1 MNRCRP
7 PPLIAHLGTTSS
19 SPYSSEDFR
28 CGTTSS
34 SSSPTGIW
42 SSPTAD
48 LGRSNGSIPSPHPS
62 SHLGSFDA
70 ADSSGWVRSP
80 YVSGIPRQSVSPTAA
95 DLLSFSPFHSP
106 TRRLPQPTLSASSTL
121 VDSATLTCDLE
132 NGLSGVVRELEA
144 SSSTLSQT
152 GIGDAFRGSLARP
165 PSYDVGRNNVTI
177 PLSGTG
183 HPHFAMSC
191 GSPVRTSGPL
201 VSHGHCARKERPS
214 EFIPVSSEN
223 LALQRTDPDTPSS
236 GLSQSPCRSQPATA
250 ETACPSP
257 ASIPSTLSLDFPNR
271 QDVESVFRAQEERQR
286 AVAFPMRREKLSE
299 FTDTPQRS
307 LATSVANE
315 AARAVSVLKIPGWSP
330 RFPDKDRPLCG
341 SRSADDTHGFAV
353 EMHKAQTAVRC
364 FSPPVVRSER
374 YNLSEEARSA
384 AEPCEPSSARKE
396 TGDFDRGRSPC
407 VEALS
412 ASRYASSRHTR
423 QHDGKRLSPTAG
435 GNSSVALSSSRV
447 LPAQPHAVSSRLGSS
462 HEATSSRHSA
472 CALPASGGSRR
483 SPQAAG
489 QSQSSARAARKANA
503 PHVASAHPA
512 VSSSSSLSR
521 FDFSRLPP
529 EAALWSPPGSPLPAD
544 ESGVLLVPSSFL
556 LSHRAFKKASYRLSS
571 VALDGVQLS
580 CPFEHDQPE
589 EIETHHA
596 RTESPSPPPT
606 FSSLA
611 LRGRPPNTEPFH
623 AQACRC
629 ASSTEGTEVSNLP
642 RAMSFEENDENNGE
656 TNAARRK
663 PPCVAFSSTPSTE
676 RPPVASAAPFP
687 SCAGSHVLQRE
698 ERGDGG
704 YPKGGEE
711 ARESEHER
719 EDKWTHERKRENAG
733 RSEAVFDAV
742 HHPPERRLL
751 QKMRH
756 AAEVGALR
764 RGQAAE
770 DSAGAR
776 GHLTRDE
783 AKLQRDRFRM
793 RKSPCPASRRLG
805 HDDLDW
811 SRSRDVGRG
820 RSARVCVLPHKS
832 SGRLVAVKE
841 VHVGC
846 FDLYRGLDDVTKR
859 NRYQLAC
866 EVKTHRLI
874 SCCSDVAALSFLLPS
889 RGSSAPVSS
898 TSRPRR
904 QSPSP
909 LFAPS
914 CLPRSSS
921 LFPSPPCVSFV
932 PLSSSGSSVALP
944 SPPALLTAS
953 ASPCAD
959 TSPSSSRG
967 QPCASYRLLSSSSL
981 AFCPSS
987 SLFPPSRCDS
997 QARVP
1002 QSWGGSLSPP
1012 ADPSCGPREEPPS
1025 SFEALHG
1032 PHSSS
1037 SPLALCPSSASLPSG
1052 GSPAPVPAVSSR
1064 VRLSSLC
1071 FLPFSSAAVSPS
1083 QPKALHASCSPLAS
1097 PFPSS
1102 PASSF
1107 SFSPLTPSTMYSTNL
1122 LTPTPQTG
1130 EPSLSPS
1137 CNASCS
1143 SSLISTSCGSSRS
1156 GRGPLAS
1163 SLPSPLGPLATPRL
1177 SSSTF
1182 PPNTWRGSEAN
1193 DGAAEP
1199 QESASSSS
1207 PGASASLSCSGSE
1220 AMDRRKGPG
1229 TQRWD
1234 AALPAHPL
1242 SPYPLKP
1249 NHSPPLPL
1257 LPESDL
1263 VGLLRPRSSSACPL
1277 VSGFA
1282 DGPSL
1287 WPRRPVAASPAV
1299 SCPLSCFLLPFL
1311 GAYRWQSKRGGCVH
1325 VALEYMHYGTL
1336 GDIVKALRLLRAV
1349 RCVDPSTK
1357 KRGNAA
1363 PASPAPQ
1370 CRPTN
1375 RSLQTRV
1382 CSDWRSTLSG
1392 GRRRGEGGGFE
1403 QGREEDEEARE
1414 KDARAD
1420 RDGDQEGGM
1429 EARKEAKEKTDGS
1442 DLDAAVGDNDDGSR
1456 ADTVSLSPGSSPPR
1470 HSSLPAL
1477 CPPTERRCDASPAE
1491 DGGGSE
1497 NMRPENSGSSG
1508 QCWLPPEWKEER
1520 QRKWAKRKRKIQTA
1534 CLAPETRSSEE
1545 DIGIPE
1551 SILKL
1556 IAFQVLG
1563 ALSFLHRH
1571 RCIHRDIK
1579 PQNIM
1584 INNEGIVK
1592 VGDFGISRFLDV
1604 EGNDSLTFVGT
1615 ELYMSPERLHQHFSA
1630 VHLNTSRRRTKTSG
1644 SSHRLHASPAY
1655 PLHSASSVPSAS
1667 SSAAS
1672 HPSRGPV
1679 PRNVQAARETLS
1691 ANSRGDSG
1699 TEQGDQNPAQGQAP
1713 RHVGVQ
1719 ADMRREGEATEGD
1732 RTGRAAGEAPRVDE
1746 KTEREKPFAAE
1757 ETKAGDAHQPERGW
1771 LSEKEERCTNKNDSC
1786 GALRAGADATAV
1798 PRVPVSLLE
1807 EHSRKSASPRHPD
1820 VSQATPPVP
1829 LSFSRSAVEHGPERA
1844 QEGRLERETDLRG
1857 EKEKG
1862 KSKKAK
1868 ERSRRKEIFAAM
1880 EKEEK
1885 RVGAYSFPSD
1895 IWSVGVLLFELAAV
1909 HHPFPEGL
1917 PCDLK
1922 DCNIVSLLQS
1932 RFHGSKTRK
1941 RRSYEFRDF
1950 LFNCLRVKP
1959 GKRATADRLLLH
1971 PWLLEGMAS
1980 RQHFKRWIVK
1990 VYRRASSARHLLLE
2004 AEGIAAAGEEPA
2016 RETRSTNSAGGR
2028 ENTGRNASEA
2038 HV

>member
-793 RKSPCPASRRLG
+793 RKSPFPGSGGPRRLLRPLPWPG
-805 HDDLDW
+805 RRNQEKQIPACV
-811 SRSRDVGRG
+811 RSEGVSIRG
-820 RSARVCVLPHKS
+820 VLFFP
-832 SGRLVAVKE
+832 
-841 VHVGC
+841 
-846 FDLYRGLDDVTKR
+846 
-859 NRYQLAC
+859 Q
-866 EVKTHRLI
+866 THRLI

-997 QARVP
+997 
-1002 QSWGGSLSPP
+1002 
-1012 ADPSCGPREEPPS
+1012 
-1025 SFEALHG
+1025 
-1032 PHSSS
+1032 
-1037 SPLALCPSSASLPSG
+1037 
-1052 GSPAPVPAVSSR
+1052 
-1064 VRLSSLC
+1064 
-1071 FLPFSSAAVSPS
+1071 
-1083 QPKALHASCSPLAS
+1083 
-1097 PFPSS
+1097 
-1102 PASSF
+1102 
-1107 SFSPLTPSTMYSTNL
+1107 MYSTNL